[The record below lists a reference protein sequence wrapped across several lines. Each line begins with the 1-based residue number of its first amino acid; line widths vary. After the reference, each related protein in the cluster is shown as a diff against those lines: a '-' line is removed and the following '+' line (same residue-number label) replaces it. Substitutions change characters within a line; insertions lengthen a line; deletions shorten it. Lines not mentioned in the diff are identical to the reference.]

1 MTSAKSKD
9 SSMKTPVKKDSGEHR
24 QWYLLALTLV
34 IVVTIATRF
43 YKVTE
48 PDHVW

>member
-1 MTSAKSKD
+1 
-9 SSMKTPVKKDSGEHR
+9 MKTSSKSDSQGSNNF
-24 QWYLLALTLV
+24 YLAIFALVLV
-34 IVVTIATRF
+34 ATIATRF